1 MICPHVNISGCQPAS
16 PWARAWTSNL
26 QLTHHFFLGSLSC
39 ASHQYIELFFFSK
52 LWLCCLQLDEML
64 LGLFEHLSKTHQLLC
79 FNATAYRNSLPKNE
93 SKFKNFLVCGTQ
105 QEIFW
110 RMYWLFSRV
119 SELNLRNG
127 SVWVNWVK
135 CLTEKYDSRI
145 IWFEFATSV
154 NSHEC
159 VKSVKC
165 ENEKLFQC

>member
-1 MICPHVNISGCQPAS
+1 MSISLGANLPPLGQEPGHQTCSWRTTFSWEAS
-16 PWARAWTSNL
+16 PVPRINTLN
-26 QLTHHFFLGSLSC
+26 F
-39 ASHQYIELFFFSK
+39 FFFSK

-110 RMYWLFSRV
+110 IMYWLFSRV
-119 SELNLRNG
+119 SKLNLRNG